1 MSEGALGLAS
11 GPPGPP
17 SGRNQSLRQPG
28 ASPPESLLAASLTG
42 PWAGPGVGRAG
53 PPRSAQGRRRL
64 ARRSRPPHFPRF
76 PQPDGP
82 RIRTVADPVIEGRS
96 LVLEAI
102 RSLAI
107 ACRAW
112 AAYPSDHPNVTQA
125 VGAAQTRVGGML
137 SAHGSVAIGVSRN
150 HLRVG
155 VWTLETAQARALAK
169 ALYQRQVAVLRMDR
183 GIQPDELRALVQWL
197 AGPAVPLEPGSPAAG
212 PPGLPGAR
220 HLHLQPLDYSAVRL
234 TDHTTE
240 APAETPPQAGVSL
253 SDRLLNVL
261 LEWGAPGDAAWSDD
275 EPGTGSAVPAE
286 LAMVG
291 WLRDFLKA
299 QAARERGETARPD
312 GERRGHGTRHGGIG
326 RGCGGGQRGRHSQR
340 LRVGR
345 GW

>member
-1 MSEGALGLAS
+1 M
-11 GPPGPP
+11 
-17 SGRNQSLRQPG
+17 
-28 ASPPESLLAASLTG
+28 
-42 PWAGPGVGRAG
+42 
-53 PPRSAQGRRRL
+53 
-64 ARRSRPPHFPRF
+64 
-76 PQPDGP
+76 
-82 RIRTVADPVIEGRS
+82 IEGRS

-125 VGAAQTRVGGML
+125 VGAAQARVGGML

-169 ALYQRQVAVLRMDR
+169 ALYQRQAAVLRMDR

-197 AGPAVPLEPGSPAAG
+197 AGPAVPLEPGAPPAG

-240 APAETPPQAGVSL
+240 AKAEASPQAGVSL
-253 SDRLLNVL
+253 SDRLLNVR
-261 LEWGAPGDAAWSDD
+261 PRM
-275 EPGTGSAVPAE
+275 GSAGRRE
-286 LAMVG
+286 L
-291 WLRDFLKA
+291 
-299 QAARERGETARPD
+299 
-312 GERRGHGTRHGGIG
+312 ERR
-326 RGCGGGQRGRHSQR
+326 
-340 LRVGR
+340 
-345 GW
+345 